1 MGNPGGGGPGG
12 GGSPPVWAAHT
23 KLINTNKIETTIL
36 LFCIIMIYKGIKN
49 RISKIITLQKM
60 FVNRPKYSTKC
71 SYSTVINDTIVKKV
85 SI

>member
-23 KLINTNKIETTIL
+23 TLINTNKIETTIL

-49 RISKIITLQKM
+49 RISKIITL
-60 FVNRPKYSTKC
+60 
-71 SYSTVINDTIVKKV
+71 KKNV
-85 SI
+85 R